1 MQHDHVIA
9 DRQEHAPNAAQ
20 VLRDLVTLTKPRI
33 TFMVLV
39 TTLGGYW
46 LATRFLQA
54 ERTADVLLPLLGG
67 SALIVGGAN
76 ALNMWMERES
86 DGRMRRTSSRPLPQG
101 RLSSDTVLRFG
112 VLLSVV
118 SLPLLYM
125 VHLTTALLGL
135 VALLS
140 YVLLY
145 TPLKQRTTLALLIG
159 AVPGALPPLMGWSA
173 ARGTVDGPGLVLFG
187 IMFLWQVPHFLAIAT
202 FRQAEYERAGI
213 KVLPAVRGR
222 LITRHHIVRYSAALL
237 LMSILLVPYGVG
249 GTVYLVVALALGG
262 AFFAFSLLGL
272 RKSAGDLWAKQLFFG
287 SIIYVTGLFTTLVAA
302 G

>member
-1 MQHDHVIA
+1 MQHEHVISERSA
-9 DRQEHAPNAAQ
+9 SSQSPARI
-20 VLRDLVTLTKPRI
+20 LRDFIALTKPRI
-33 TFMVLV
+33 TLMVLI

-46 LATRFLQA
+46 LASRFLEV
-54 ERTADVLLPLLGG
+54 ERTVDVLLPLLGG

-76 ALNMWMERES
+76 ALNMWMERDS

-101 RLSSDTVLRFG
+101 RLSPEVVVRFG
-112 VLLSVV
+112 LLLSLL

-187 IMFLWQVPHFLAIAT
+187 ILFLWQVPHFLAIAT
-202 FRQAEYERAGI
+202 FRQSEYERAGI

-237 LMSILLVPYGVG
+237 LMSILLVPYGIG
-249 GTVYLVVALALGG
+249 GTPYLVVALVLGG
-262 AFFAFSLLGL
+262 AFFALSLLGL
-272 RKSAGDLWAKQLFFG
+272 RRAAGDVWAKQLFFA
-287 SIIYVTGLFTTLVAA
+287 SIIYLTGLFTTLVAA

>member
-1 MQHDHVIA
+1 MM
-9 DRQEHAPNAAQ
+9 
-20 VLRDLVTLTKPRI
+20 RDFVTLTKPRI

-46 LATRFLQA
+46 LGTRFFQV
-54 ERTADVLLPLLGG
+54 ERTATVLLPLLAG
-67 SALIVGGAN
+67 SALIVAGAN

-86 DGRMRRTSSRPLPQG
+86 DGRMTRTSSRPLPQG
-101 RLSSDTVLRFG
+101 RLSPDVVVRFG
-112 VLLSVV
+112 TALSVL
-118 SLPLLYM
+118 SLPLLYL

-145 TPLKQRTTLALLIG
+145 TPLKSRTALALLVG

-173 ARGTVDGPGLVLFG
+173 ARGTVDGPGIILFG

-202 FRQAEYERAGI
+202 FRRAEYQRAGI

-237 LMSILLVPYGVG
+237 LVSILLVPYGIG
-249 GTVYLVVALALGG
+249 GTPYLVVALTLGC
-262 AFFAFSLLGL
+262 AFFALSLVGL
-272 RKSAGDLWAKQLFFG
+272 RKTAGDVWAKQLFFA